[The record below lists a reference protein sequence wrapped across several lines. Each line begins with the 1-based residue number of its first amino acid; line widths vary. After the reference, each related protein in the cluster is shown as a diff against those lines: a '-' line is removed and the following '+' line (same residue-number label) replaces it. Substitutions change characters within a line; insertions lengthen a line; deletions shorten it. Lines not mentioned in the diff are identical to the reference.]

1 MLETVCDLPKLTLSG
16 DWVELIPAEGV
27 VVFNPFTDH
36 SLWVNTVSNGLE
48 LLDTLAP
55 FIEVLHWISHTRHS
69 AGC

>member
-1 MLETVCDLPKLTLSG
+1 MLETVCDLPKLTRSG

-48 LLDTLAP
+48 
-55 FIEVLHWISHTRHS
+55 I
-69 AGC
+69 AGYFSSID